1 MNSIK
6 NPVGQ
11 FDQTDQSDPLLD
23 PLSEPISTNA
33 EHFSGIVT
41 LNPYYVW
48 YQCSSGNV
56 TSMTYSIEETSDS
69 SPDTPN
75 FGTKLLTTRNT
86 TSDFKPNGG
95 FVVYGLDQQEQ
106 KEFLDY
112 VLEKSFSRTWNGT
125 ISCNLPVESC
135 KIGPV
140 TPSSKP
146 QIFCISTRNPNYS
159 TNNKLFISIDFTSL
173 TSKGTSVQS
182 SQMTLVI
189 VSLMVFYYLTIF
201 SF

>member
-1 MNSIK
+1 MGYNSLYFK
-6 NPVGQ
+6 R
-11 FDQTDQSDPLLD
+11 
-23 PLSEPISTNA
+23 LSNFNQRRTL
-33 EHFSGIVT
+33 FWDVT

-56 TSMTYSIEETSDS
+56 TSMMYNIDETSDS

-75 FGTKLLTTRNT
+75 FGAKLLTIRNT
-86 TSDFKPNGG
+86 TSDFKSNGG

-112 VLEKSFSRTWNGT
+112 VLEKSISRAWNGT

-140 TPSSKP
+140 TPSNKS
-146 QIFCISTRNPNYS
+146 QIFCVSARNQITQQI
-159 TNNKLFISIDFTSL
+159 TNCLSL
-173 TSKGTSVQS
+173 HQ
-182 SQMTLVI
+182 
-189 VSLMVFYYLTIF
+189 
-201 SF
+201 